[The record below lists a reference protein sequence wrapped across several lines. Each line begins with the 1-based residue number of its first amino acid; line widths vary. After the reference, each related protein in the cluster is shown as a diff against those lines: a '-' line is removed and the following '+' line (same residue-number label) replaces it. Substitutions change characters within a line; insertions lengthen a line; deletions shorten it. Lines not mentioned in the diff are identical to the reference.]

1 MEQNG
6 FANETLAKYRS
17 IVNIQSSLREEQVC
31 SICRYFK
38 DGKADAA
45 LAAVLQILKK

>member
-1 MEQNG
+1 MKLLLNIE
-6 FANETLAKYRS
+6 S

-45 LAAVLQILKK
+45 LAASVTNF